1 MGRQVQFGIR
11 ALLITT
17 MFCAAIGAVYS
28 FQIREAAKEKH
39 ELARVVAF
47 DEFTDHCLAVNDR
60 IKPKLKQFLNEEEH
74 FPKPSKGHI
83 AGGVTVTSFEFSS
96 SEESSGRLRI
106 EYNWQDSSQPR
117 NQPTLKIDISTRMS
131 NSRACKI
138 SSVVTHGEQPW
149 DEMIADFVAN
159 ELVKHKNV
167 EVSIEGNSDLFSPR
181 KMQKSI
187 PASKIRSWGRDCM
200 GM

>member
-1 MGRQVQFGIR
+1 MGRPVQFGIR
-11 ALLITT
+11 ALLITA

-117 NQPTLKIDISTRMS
+117 NQPSFIWPRVSRPTLCTSDRRWEFRGIGPIFTRCHLQF
-131 NSRACKI
+131 SRVETRTYSATSRCRC
-138 SSVVTHGEQPW
+138 SPGRATLET
-149 DEMIADFVAN
+149 VA
-159 ELVKHKNV
+159 
-167 EVSIEGNSDLFSPR
+167 
-181 KMQKSI
+181 
-187 PASKIRSWGRDCM
+187 PA
-200 GM
+200 